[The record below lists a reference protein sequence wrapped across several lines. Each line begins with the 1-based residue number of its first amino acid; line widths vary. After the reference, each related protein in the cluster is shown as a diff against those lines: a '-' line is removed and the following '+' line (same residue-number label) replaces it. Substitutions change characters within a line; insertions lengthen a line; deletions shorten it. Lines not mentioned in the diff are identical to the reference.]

1 MIEKERRQ
9 RQTKHE
15 KKQRKDIT
23 RNTLPKTNITKEK
36 NIFFSSMFKNAQPY
50 MLQFHVK
57 ESHIHFWTFLSR
69 KIDVFFYN
77 LEMVL

>member
-23 RNTLPKTNITKEK
+23 RNTLPKTNITKE
-36 NIFFSSMFKNAQPY
+36 IFSSMFKNAQPY